1 MKKSE
6 YDYIHFHLM
15 EFSCFEMI
23 VYAKKYTKS
32 KIILHSHIA
41 EHKISSLKTKILNWI
56 GKRFLLLGKDNYL
69 KTACSIDAG
78 KFMFNSFKNSNFK
91 VLNNGIEISN
101 YVFSI
106 SKRRE
111 IRNKLKLNEDDV
123 LIGNIGRFVEQKNHK
138 DLIRIFSKLTETKSN
153 FKLLIIGKGQ
163 LKKQIIKMA
172 IDMNVFEKI
181 IFIENTD
188 DIQGYLSAMD
198 LFVFPSLF
206 EGLGIVLIEAQAS
219 GLKCFV
225 TDSLPNEINIS
236 QNVYRISLN
245 NLETWVK
252 EILKNDFV
260 IENRKEENKKVLD
273 SYFDINKTIE
283 VLESYYKNKIN

>member
-1 MKKSE
+1 M
-6 YDYIHFHLM
+6 FLGNRLAVN
-15 EFSCFEMI
+15 C
-23 VYAKKYTKS
+23 
-32 KIILHSHIA
+32 ILQA
-41 EHKISSLKTKILNWI
+41 ADV
-56 GKRFLLLGKDNYL
+56 FL
-69 KTACSIDAG
+69 
-78 KFMFNSFKNSNFK
+78 
-91 VLNNGIEISN
+91 
-101 YVFSI
+101 
-106 SKRRE
+106 
-111 IRNKLKLNEDDV
+111 
-123 LIGNIGRFVEQKNHK
+123 
-138 DLIRIFSKLTETKSN
+138 
-153 FKLLIIGKGQ
+153 
-163 LKKQIIKMA
+163 
-172 IDMNVFEKI
+172 
-181 IFIENTD
+181 
-188 DIQGYLSAMD
+188 
-198 LFVFPSLF
+198 FPSLF